1 MERSHRIAVGS
12 ILTECNQFG
21 GKIIER
27 AEFARSQLARGQDVM
42 SIEGGAV
49 GGMLHTLREQHADTA
64 PLLVASAYPGG
75 PISQECYVQLKADLL
90 EDLAGALPVDGVLLA
105 LHGAAVTTE
114 IGDVEGDLLEA
125 TRAIVG
131 PDVPIVGTL
140 DLHANVTT
148 QMMRHA
154 DGLVAWETY
163 PHVDPF
169 TTGVRGARLLLGTLD
184 GDHKPAMT
192 MAKVPILTSAI
203 NASTVGEGPFADVMR
218 LAKSFEELP
227 GILSTS
233 AFHAHATLD
242 VAEMG
247 GGGLVITNGD
257 EELSATLADQIA
269 RLMWEKRFALEP
281 DTLTPEE
288 AVKEGLKIPGGPVIL
303 VECAD
308 CVGGGAAG
316 DSVATIPALK
326 NLNEG
331 FAIIPVV
338 DPEAAALCHEAGVD
352 NTVTVTL
359 GHKVDPQW
367 GSPLSLTGTVRT
379 VSEGNFQ
386 YTGGIWAHEW
396 AEMGPSAVLECG
408 SAQILITTHGTYEWR
423 DEQFRALDMDIEGAK
438 FIVAKNPMNYRQTY
452 NDIARAEFV
461 LDTPGATPP
470 TLKHFTYHNVPRP
483 YFPLVADIPD
493 FTPTL
498 LRGSHEKENT
508 R

>member
-1 MERSHRIAVGS
+1 MEQTHRVAVGS

-21 GKIIER
+21 GKLIEH

-49 GGMLHTLREQHADTA
+49 GGMLHTLRGRDADIV
-64 PLLVASAYPGG
+64 PLVVASAYPGG
-75 PISQECYVQLKADLL
+75 PIAQECYAQLKADLL
-90 EDLAGALPVDGVLLA
+90 EDLTGALPVDGVLLA

-114 IGDVEGDLLEA
+114 IGDVEGDLIAA

-131 PDVPIVGTL
+131 PDVPVVGTL

-169 TTGVRGARLLLGTLD
+169 TTGVRGASLLLGTLD
-184 GDHKPAMT
+184 GAHKPAMA

-218 LAKSFEELP
+218 LAKSFEEQP

-247 GGGLVITNGD
+247 GGGLVITDGD
-257 EELSATLADQIA
+257 EELAATLANQIA
-269 RLMWEKRFALEP
+269 NLMWEKRFALEP

-288 AVKEGLKIPGGPVIL
+288 AVSEGLKIPGGPIIL
-303 VECAD
+303 VECGD

-316 DSVATIPALK
+316 DSVATIPALQ
-326 NLNEG
+326 NLSEG

-338 DPEAAALCHEAGVD
+338 DPEAAAQCLEAGVGK
-352 NTVTVTL
+352 TVTVAL

-367 GSPLSLTGTVRT
+367 GSPQSLTGTVRT
-379 VSEGNFQ
+379 VSDGNFQ

-396 AEMGPSAVLECG
+396 AEMGPSAVLECD
-408 SAQILITTHGTYEWR
+408 SAQILITTYGTYEWR
-423 DEQFRALDMDIEGAK
+423 DEQFRALNMDIEGAK

-452 NDIARAEFV
+452 NEIANGEFI

-470 TLKHFTYHNVPRP
+470 TLKRFTYHNVPRP
-483 YFPLVADIPD
+483 YFPLVDEIPD
-493 FTPTL
+493 FIPTL
-498 LRGSHEKENT
+498 LRGSQ
-508 R
+508 

>member
-1 MERSHRIAVGS
+1 MRRSHRVAVGS

-21 GKIIER
+21 GKLIER

-49 GGMLHTLREQHADTA
+49 GGMLHTLRERNSGIV
-64 PLLVASAYPGG
+64 PLVVASAYPGG
-75 PISQECYVQLKADLL
+75 PIAQECYAQLKADLL
-90 EDLAGALPVDGVLLA
+90 ADLTSALPVDGVLLA

-114 IGDVEGDLLEA
+114 IGDVEGDLLAA

-131 PDVPIVGTL
+131 PDIPIVGTL
-140 DLHANVTT
+140 DLHANVTA
-148 QMMRHA
+148 QMMREA

-169 TTGVRGARLLLGTLD
+169 TTGVRGASLLLGTLD
-184 GDHKPAMT
+184 GAHTPAMA

-203 NASTVGEGPFADVMR
+203 NASTVGDGPFADVMR
-218 LAKSFEELP
+218 LAKSFEEQP
-227 GILSTS
+227 GVLSTS

-242 VAEMG
+242 IAEMG

-257 EELSATLADQIA
+257 ENLAATLANQIA
-269 RLMWEKRFALEP
+269 HLMWEKRFALEP

-288 AVKEGLKIPGGPVIL
+288 AVSEGLKISGGPVIL

-316 DSVATIPALK
+316 DSVATIPALQ
-326 NLNEG
+326 NLSEG

-338 DPEAAALCHEAGVD
+338 DPEAAALCHEAGAG
-352 NTVTVTL
+352 NAVTVML
-359 GHKVDPQW
+359 GHKIDPQW
-367 GSPLSLTGTVRT
+367 GSPLPLTGTVRT
-379 VSEGNFQ
+379 LSDGNFQ
-386 YTGGIWAHEW
+386 FTGGIWAHEW

-408 SAQILITTHGTYEWR
+408 SAQILITTYGTYEWR
-423 DEQFRALDMDIEGAK
+423 DEQFRALNMDIEGAK

-452 NDIARAEFV
+452 NDIAKGEFV

-470 TLKHFTYHNVPRP
+470 TLKHFTYHKVPRP
-483 YFPLVADIPD
+483 YFPLVDEIPD
-493 FTPTL
+493 FAPTL
-498 LRGSHEKENT
+498 LRSSQ
-508 R
+508 

>member
-1 MERSHRIAVGS
+1 MARSRRVAVGS

-21 GKIIER
+21 GKLIEH
-27 AEFARSQLARGQDVM
+27 AEFARSQLARGQEVM

-49 GGMLHTLREQHADTA
+49 GGMLHTLRERDAA
-64 PLLVASAYPGG
+64 IVPLVVASAYPGG
-75 PISQECYVQLKADLL
+75 PIAQECYAQLKADLL
-90 EDLAGALPVDGVLLA
+90 TDLTKALPVDGVLLA

-114 IGDVEGDLLEA
+114 IDDVEGDLIAAARE
-125 TRAIVG
+125 IVG
-131 PDVPIVGTL
+131 SSVPVIGTL
-140 DLHANVTT
+140 DLHANVTA
-148 QMMRHA
+148 QMIRHA

-184 GDHKPAMT
+184 GTHKPAMA

-218 LAKSFEELP
+218 LAKSFENQSDV
-227 GILSTS
+227 LSTS

-242 VAEMG
+242 VPEMG

-257 EELSATLADQIA
+257 EELAADLANEIA
-269 RLMWEKRFALEP
+269 QLMWEKRFALEP
-281 DTLTPEE
+281 ETLTPEE
-288 AVKEGLKIPGGPVIL
+288 AVNEGLRISGGPVTL

-316 DSVATIPALK
+316 DSVATLPALQD
-326 NLNEG
+326 LSDG

-338 DPEAAALCHEAGVD
+338 DPEAAALCHQAGEG
-352 NTVTVTL
+352 NTVSVTL

-379 VSEGNFQ
+379 VSDGNFQ

-408 SAQILITTHGTYEWR
+408 SAQILITTYGTYEWR
-423 DEQFRALDMDIEGAK
+423 DEQFRALNMDIEGAK
-438 FIVAKNPMNYRQTY
+438 FIVAKNPMNYRQTF
-452 NDIARAEFV
+452 NEIAKAEFV

-470 TLKHFTYHNVPRP
+470 TLKHFTYHKVPRP
-483 YFPLVADIPD
+483 YFPSVSDIPD
-493 FTPTL
+493 FSPTL
-498 LRGSHEKENT
+498 LRGSQ
-508 R
+508 

>member
-1 MERSHRIAVGS
+1 MERSHRVAVGS

-21 GKIIER
+21 GKLIEH

-49 GGMLHTLREQHADTA
+49 GGMLHTLHERHAEIV
-64 PLLVASAYPGG
+64 PLVVASAYPGG
-75 PISQECYVQLKADLL
+75 PIAQECYAQLKEDLLADLTN
-90 EDLAGALPVDGVLLA
+90 ALPVDGVLLA
-105 LHGAAVTTE
+105 LHGAAVTSE
-114 IGDVEGDLLEA
+114 IDDVEGDLVAAAREIL
-125 TRAIVG
+125 G
-131 PDVPIVGTL
+131 PSVPVIGTL
-140 DLHANVTT
+140 DLHANVTA

-184 GDHKPAMT
+184 GTHKPAMA

-218 LAKSFEELP
+218 LAKSFEEQP

-242 VAEMG
+242 VPEMG

-257 EELSATLADQIA
+257 EELAADLANRIA
-269 RLMWEKRFALEP
+269 QLMWEKRFALEP
-281 DTLTPEE
+281 ETLTPEE
-288 AVKEGLKIPGGPVIL
+288 AVREGLKIPGGPIVL

-316 DSVATIPALK
+316 DSVVTIPALQV
-326 NLNEG
+326 LTSG

-338 DPEAAALCHEAGVD
+338 DPEAAALCHEAGEGNSVS
-352 NTVTVTL
+352 VTL

-367 GSPLSLTGTVRT
+367 GRPLSLSGTVKT
-379 VSEGNFQ
+379 VSDGNFQ

-423 DEQFRALDMDIEGAK
+423 DEQIRALNMDIEGAK
-438 FIVAKNPMNYRQTY
+438 FIVAKNPMNFRQTY
-452 NDIARAEFV
+452 NEIAKGEFI

-470 TLKHFTYHNVPRP
+470 TLKHFTYHKVPRP
-483 YFPLVADIPD
+483 YFPMVSDIPE
-493 FTPTL
+493 FSPTL
-498 LRGSHEKENT
+498 LRGSQ
-508 R
+508 

>member
-1 MERSHRIAVGS
+1 MERSHRVAVGS

-21 GKIIER
+21 GKRIEH

-49 GGMLHTLREQHADTA
+49 GGMLHTLRERNADIV
-64 PLLVASAYPGG
+64 PLVVTSAYPGG
-75 PISQECYVQLKADLL
+75 PISQECYAQLKADLL
-90 EDLAGALPVDGVLLA
+90 EDLTNALPVDGVLLA

-114 IGDVEGDLLEA
+114 IGDVEGDLIA
-125 TRAIVG
+125 AARGIVG

-140 DLHANVTT
+140 DLHANVTA
-148 QMMRHA
+148 QMMREA
-154 DGLVAWETY
+154 DALVAWETY

-169 TTGVRGARLLLGTLD
+169 TTGVRGASLLLGTLD
-184 GDHKPAMT
+184 SDHTPAMA

-218 LAKSFEELP
+218 LAKSFEEQP

-247 GGGLVITNGD
+247 GGGLVITDGD
-257 EELSATLADQIA
+257 EERAAELANRIA
-269 RLMWEKRFALEP
+269 QLMWEKRLALEP
-281 DTLTPEE
+281 DTLTPDE
-288 AVKEGLKIPGGPVIL
+288 AVSEGLQIPGGPIVLI
-303 VECAD
+303 ECAD

-316 DSVATIPALK
+316 DSVATIPALQ
-326 NLNEG
+326 NLSEG

-338 DPEAAALCHEAGVD
+338 DPEAAALCHEAGGG
-352 NTVTVTL
+352 NAVTVTL
-359 GHKVDPQW
+359 GHKIDPQW

-379 VSEGNFQ
+379 LGDGNFQ
-386 YTGGIWAHEW
+386 FTGGIWAHEW

-408 SAQILITTHGTYEWR
+408 SAHILITTYGTYEWR
-423 DEQFRALDMDIEGAK
+423 DEQFRALNMDIEGAK

-452 NDIARAEFV
+452 NEIAKGEFV

-483 YFPLVADIPD
+483 YFPLVSDIPD
-493 FTPTL
+493 FTPTV
-498 LRGSHEKENT
+498 LRGS

>member
-1 MERSHRIAVGS
+1 MKRTHRVAVGS

-21 GKIIER
+21 GKLIER

-49 GGMLHTLREQHADTA
+49 GGMLDALRGRNADIV
-64 PLLVASAYPGG
+64 PLVVASAYPGG
-75 PISQECYVQLKADLL
+75 PIAQECYAQLKADLL
-90 EDLAGALPVDGVLLA
+90 EDLRAALPVDGVLLA

-114 IGDVEGDLLEA
+114 IGDVEGDLIVA
-125 TRAIVG
+125 VRAIVG

-148 QMMRHA
+148 QMMREA

-169 TTGVRGARLLLGTLD
+169 TTGVRGANLLLGTLD
-184 GDHKPAMT
+184 GAHKPVMA

-218 LAKSFEELP
+218 LAKSLESET

-257 EELSATLADQIA
+257 EERAAKLAIQIA
-269 RLMWEKRFALEP
+269 DLMWENRHALEP
-281 DTLTPEE
+281 ETLTPAA
-288 AVKEGLKIPGGPVIL
+288 AVAEGLKIAGGPVVL

-316 DSVATIPALK
+316 DSVATIPALQD
-326 NLNEG
+326 LSEG
-331 FAIIPVV
+331 CAIIPVV
-338 DPEAAALCHEAGVD
+338 DPEAAALCHQAGVGSS
-352 NTVTVTL
+352 VTVTL
-359 GHKVDPQW
+359 GHKIDPQW
-367 GSPLSLTGTVRT
+367 GSPLPLTGTVRT
-379 VSEGNFQ
+379 LSDGNFQ

-408 SAQILITTHGTYEWR
+408 SAQILVTTHGTYEWR
-423 DEQFRALDMDIEGAK
+423 DEQFRALDMDIAGAK

-452 NDIARAEFV
+452 GDFAKGEFV

-483 YFPLVADIPD
+483 YFPLVSDIPG
-493 FTPTL
+493 FAPTL
-498 LRGSHEKENT
+498 IRGS

>member
-1 MERSHRIAVGS
+1 MKRSHRVAVGS

-21 GKIIER
+21 GKLIEH
-27 AEFARSQLARGQDVM
+27 AEFARSQLARCDEVM

-49 GGMLHTLREQHADTA
+49 GGMLHTLQEHTADIV
-64 PLLVASAYPGG
+64 PLVVASAYPGG
-75 PISQECYVQLKADLL
+75 PISQECYAQLKADLL
-90 EDLAGALPVDGVLLA
+90 ADLTSALPVDGVLLA

-114 IGDVEGDLLEA
+114 IDDVEGDLIAAAREV
-125 TRAIVG
+125 VG
-131 PDVPIVGTL
+131 PGVPVIGTL

-148 QMMRHA
+148 QMMRES

-169 TTGVRGARLLLGTLD
+169 TTGVRGARLLLGILD
-184 GDHKPAMT
+184 GAHRPAMA

-218 LAKSFEELP
+218 LAKSFEERP
-227 GILSTS
+227 EVLSTS

-242 VAEMG
+242 VPEMG
-247 GGGLVITNGD
+247 GGGLVITDGD
-257 EELSATLADQIA
+257 EELAVTLANDIA
-269 RLMWEKRFALEP
+269 QLMWEKRFALEP
-281 DTLTPEE
+281 DTLRPVE
-288 AVKEGLKIPGGPVIL
+288 AVNEGMQIPGGPIIL

-316 DSVATIPALK
+316 DSVATIPALQ
-326 NLNEG
+326 NLSEG

-338 DPEAAALCHEAGVD
+338 DPEAAALCHQSDEGNA
-352 NTVTVTL
+352 VTVSL
-359 GHKVDPQW
+359 GHKIDPQW
-367 GSPLSLTGTVRT
+367 GSPMTLTGVVRAL
-379 VSEGNFQ
+379 SDGEFQ

-408 SAQILITTHGTYEWR
+408 SARILITTHGTYEWR
-423 DEQFRALDMDIEGAK
+423 DEQFRTLDMDIKGAK

-452 NDIARAEFV
+452 NEIAKGEFV

-470 TLKHFTYHNVPRP
+470 TLKHFTYHKVPRP
-483 YFPLVADIPD
+483 YFPLVDEIPD
-493 FTPTL
+493 FAPTL
-498 LRGSHEKENT
+498 LRGSQ
-508 R
+508 

>member
-1 MERSHRIAVGS
+1 MGRSHRVAVGS

-21 GKIIER
+21 GKLIEH

-49 GGMLHTLREQHADTA
+49 GGMLHTLREQDAEIV
-64 PLLVASAYPGG
+64 PLVVASAYPGG
-75 PISQECYVQLKADLL
+75 PIAQECYAQLKADLL
-90 EDLAGALPVDGVLLA
+90 ADLTSALPVDGVLLA

-114 IGDVEGDLLEA
+114 IGDVEGDLIVA

-131 PDVPIVGTL
+131 PDVPVVGTL

-169 TTGVRGARLLLGTLD
+169 TTGVRGARLLLGALD
-184 GDHKPAMT
+184 GVHKPTMA

-218 LAKSFEELP
+218 LAKSFEEQP

-242 VAEMG
+242 IAEMG
-247 GGGLVITNGD
+247 GGGLVITDAD
-257 EELSATLADQIA
+257 EERAAEFADQIA

-288 AVKEGLKIPGGPVIL
+288 AVREGLRIAGGPVVL

-316 DSVATIPALK
+316 DSVATIPALQ
-326 NLNEG
+326 NLSEG

-338 DPEAAALCHEAGVD
+338 DPEAAALCHQAGEGNSVS
-352 NTVTVTL
+352 VAL

-367 GSPLSLTGTVRT
+367 GGPLSLSGTVRT
-379 VSEGNFQ
+379 LGDGNFQ

-408 SAQILITTHGTYEWR
+408 SAQILITTYGTYEWR
-423 DEQFRALDMDIEGAK
+423 DEQFRALNMDIEGAK

-452 NDIARAEFV
+452 NDIAKGEFV

-483 YFPLVADIPD
+483 YFPSVSEIPD
-493 FTPTL
+493 FNPTL
-498 LRGSHEKENT
+498 LRGSQ
-508 R
+508 

>member
-1 MERSHRIAVGS
+1 MERSHRVTVGS

-21 GKIIER
+21 GKIIEHE
-27 AEFARSQLARGQDVM
+27 EFARSQLARGQDVM

-49 GGMLHTLREQHADTA
+49 GGMLHTLREGSADIV
-64 PLLVASAYPGG
+64 PLVVASAYPSG
-75 PISQECYVQLKADLL
+75 PIAQECYAQLKADLL
-90 EDLAGALPVDGVLLA
+90 ADLVSALPVDGVLLA

-114 IGDVEGDLLEA
+114 IDDVEGDLIAA

-131 PDVPIVGTL
+131 PDVPVVGTL

-169 TTGVRGARLLLGTLD
+169 TTGVRGARLLLGTLA
-184 GDHKPAMT
+184 GAHKPAMA

-218 LAKSFEELP
+218 LAKSFEGQP
-227 GILSTS
+227 GVLSTS

-242 VAEMG
+242 VPEMG
-247 GGGLVITNGD
+247 GGGLVVTDGD
-257 EELSATLADQIA
+257 EELAATLADRVA
-269 RLMWEKRFALEP
+269 RLMWERRHALEP
-281 DTLTPEE
+281 DTLTPAE
-288 AVKEGLKIPGGPVIL
+288 AVEAGLKFAGGPIVLI
-303 VECAD
+303 ECAD

-316 DSVATIPALK
+316 DSVATIPALQ

-338 DPEAAALCHEAGVD
+338 DPEAAALCHQAGEG
-352 NTVTVTL
+352 NTVSVTL

-367 GSPLSLTGTVRT
+367 GNPLSLTGTVKT
-379 VSEGNFQ
+379 LSEGNFQ
-386 YTGGIWAHEW
+386 YTGGIWAREW
-396 AEMGPSAVLECG
+396 AKMGPSAVLACG

-423 DEQFRALDMDIEGAK
+423 DEQFRALNMDIEGAK

-452 NDIARAEFV
+452 SDIAKGEFI

-470 TLKHFTYHNVPRP
+470 TLKHFTYNNVPRP
-483 YFPLVADIPD
+483 YFPQVDDVPG
-493 FTPTL
+493 FFPTL
-498 LRGSHEKENT
+498 LRGSQ
-508 R
+508 

>member
-1 MERSHRIAVGS
+1 MERSHRVAVGS

-21 GKIIER
+21 GKLIEH
-27 AEFARSQLARGQDVM
+27 AEFARSQLARCDEVM

-49 GGMLHTLREQHADTA
+49 GGMLHTLRECNAA
-64 PLLVASAYPGG
+64 IVPLVVASAYPGG
-75 PISQECYVQLKADLL
+75 PIAQECYAQLKADLL
-90 EDLAGALPVDGVLLA
+90 ADLRNALPVAGVLLA

-114 IGDVEGDLLEA
+114 IGDVEGDLIAA

-148 QMMRHA
+148 QMMREA

-184 GDHKPAMT
+184 GAHKPTMA

-218 LAKSFEELP
+218 LAKSFESQP

-233 AFHAHATLD
+233 ALHAHATLD

-247 GGGLVITNGD
+247 GGGLVITDGD
-257 EELSATLADQIA
+257 EERAATLANQIA
-269 RLMWEKRFALEP
+269 QLMWEKRFALEP
-281 DTLTPEE
+281 ETLTPVE
-288 AVKEGLKIPGGPVIL
+288 AVNAGLEIAGGPIVL

-316 DSVATIPALK
+316 DSVATIPALQ
-326 NLNEG
+326 NLREG

-338 DPEAAALCHEAGVD
+338 DPEAAAQCHQAGEG

-359 GHKVDPQW
+359 GHKIDPQW
-367 GSPLSLTGTVRT
+367 GDPLTLSGTVKT
-379 VSEGNFQ
+379 LSDGEFQ
-386 YTGGIWAHEW
+386 YTGGIWAQEW

-408 SAQILITTHGTYEWR
+408 SVQILITTHGTYEWR
-423 DEQFRALDMDIEGAK
+423 DEQFSALNMDIEGAK

-452 NDIARAEFV
+452 DEIAKGEFV

-470 TLKHFTYHNVPRP
+470 TLKHFTYHNVPSP
-483 YFPLVADIPD
+483 YFPLVDEIPD
-493 FTPTL
+493 FTPRL
-498 LRGSHEKENT
+498 LRGS